1 MTGMWVI
8 RVLCLEKTGSE
19 LFYQFRSQY
28 LLKMVNDRT
37 GSVRDVCSRL
47 LCQSIA
53 IDDWFLCALTVA
65 GLAQSVQRLTA
76 EREVAGSISGAGP
89 LLRVLK

>member
-65 GLAQSVQRLTA
+65 GLAQSVQRLTT

>member
-19 LFYQFRSQY
+19 LFYQFRSQD
-28 LLKMVNDRT
+28 LLKMVSDRT

-65 GLAQSVQRLTA
+65 GLAQSVQRLTT